1 MKSGLDLIQ
10 NFENSVGDLNL
21 QLQGLTDSEDDRK
34 FADKLDVLLN
44 SKLAL
49 LPFLTSQLQTKGD
62 KVTPNRTSE
71 VNAVINLIGNIETSM
86 YRKKEMEAK
95 EEVDL
100 SHPKIQKA
108 LEWVVEASTIAL
120 KDAGVEDA
128 LVSNYIIKL
137 AQRMVGFEEE
147 ANKRLKGVA
156 FTKLEVVENPLIS
169 LFGDIRANGG
179 FAPSVIDQE

>member
-1 MKSGLDLIQ
+1 MSNGLDLIH
-10 NFENSVGDLNL
+10 NFDDSVGNLNL
-21 QLQGLTDSEDDRK
+21 QLKDLTLNDDRK

-44 SKLAL
+44 AKLAL
-49 LPFLTSQLQTKGD
+49 LPLLTNQLQTSGERK
-62 KVTPNRTSE
+62 TPNRTSE
-71 VNAVINLIGNIETSM
+71 VNSVVALIGNIETSL

-108 LEWVVEASTIAL
+108 LEWVIEATTISL
-120 KDAGVEDA
+120 RDAGVEDA
-128 LVSNYIIKL
+128 LISNYIIKL

-156 FTKLEVVENPLIS
+156 FTKLETVDNPLIE
-169 LFGDIRANGG
+169 LFQDIRKQKLLN
-179 FAPSVIDQE
+179 PSIIETE